1 MHQRENALGV
11 GPQRNGSKIALCGG
25 MSRARVAFGNF
36 GEDLACRELETR
48 GYEILARRYRRRG
61 GEIDIIARDGR
72 TTVFIEV
79 KAREGRDFGEPVE
92 AVTPWKRRRISRI
105 ALEYLARHHLDE
117 SPCRFDVVAVHLESD
132 RPVVSVYQNAF
143 DAAGC

>member
-1 MHQRENALGV
+1 MT
-11 GPQRNGSKIALCGG
+11 
-25 MSRARVAFGNF
+25 RARVAFGNY
-36 GEDLACRELETR
+36 GEDIACRELESR
-48 GYEILARRYRRRG
+48 GYEILARRYRRPA
-61 GEIDIIARDGR
+61 GEIDIIARDGQ

-117 SPCRFDVVAVHLESD
+117 SPCRFDVVSICLDGD
-132 RPVVSVYQNAF
+132 RPVISIIQNAF
-143 DAAGC
+143 DAG

>member
-1 MHQRENALGV
+1 
-11 GPQRNGSKIALCGG
+11 
-25 MSRARVAFGNF
+25 MSRARVALGNF
-36 GEDLACRELETR
+36 GEDVACRELEAR

-79 KAREGRDFGEPVE
+79 KARDGKDFGDAVE
-92 AVTPWKRRRISRI
+92 AVTLWKRRRISRI
-105 ALEYLARHHLDE
+105 ALEYLARSHRTE
-117 SPCRFDVVAVHLESD
+117 SSCRFDVVAIHLEND

-143 DAAGC
+143 DAVD